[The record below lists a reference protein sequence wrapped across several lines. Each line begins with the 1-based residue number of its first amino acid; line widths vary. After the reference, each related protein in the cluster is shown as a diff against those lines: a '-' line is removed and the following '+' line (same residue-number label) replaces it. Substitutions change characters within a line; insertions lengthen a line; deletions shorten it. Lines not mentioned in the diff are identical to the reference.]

1 MQRFEFEV
9 KGSILIAN
17 DLETGGSLR
26 IHCKPLK
33 KPEISPVFVAWNDLE
48 TAINNGE
55 LYLSLHGINTIVES
69 KGFNLKGEVT
79 LISSHLTDPVIFNS
93 CIDMSS
99 IRART
104 TIMNSK
110 LRHLGITHF
119 GNITFNECEMDTIRN
134 RVPRHCRADLVYFQN
149 RLVEI

>member
-1 MQRFEFEV
+1 M
-9 KGSILIAN
+9 IAN

-93 CIDMSS
+93 RIDMSS

-110 LRHLGITHF
+110 LRHLGLPTSVTSPLMSVRWIPSEIEF
-119 GNITFNECEMDTIRN
+119 RVIVAPILFTFKID
-134 RVPRHCRADLVYFQN
+134 
-149 RLVEI
+149 

>member
-9 KGSILIAN
+9 KGNILIVN

-33 KPEISPVFVAWNDLE
+33 KPEISPVFVAWNDIE

-55 LYLSLHGINTIVES
+55 LYLSLHGVNTIVES
-69 KGFNLKGEVT
+69 RGFNLKGEVT
-79 LISSHLTDPVIFNS
+79 LISSHLFDPIIFNS
-93 CIDMSS
+93 RVDMSS
-99 IRART
+99 IRAST

-119 GNITFNECEMDTIRN
+119 GKITFNECEFGHICTG
-134 RVPRHCRADLVYFQN
+134 VPKSRRADLVYYQN